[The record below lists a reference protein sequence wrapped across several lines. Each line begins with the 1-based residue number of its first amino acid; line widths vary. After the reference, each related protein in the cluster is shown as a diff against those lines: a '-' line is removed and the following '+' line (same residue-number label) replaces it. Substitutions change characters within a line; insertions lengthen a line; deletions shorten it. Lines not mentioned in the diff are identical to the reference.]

1 MARAM
6 PGADSLGQGRPA
18 AAGPAG
24 QGGGPAA
31 SGPAGQGGG
40 PAASGPAGQARR
52 ETSGPAA
59 PRITSPVST
68 GPANAARCG
77 RVAVALA
84 GAGLLISAGGY
95 AADMAT
101 HAHGLL
107 LNWFD
112 LRVYA
117 QAGLLA
123 RHNPADLYSW
133 QLSPVVRFT
142 YPPFAAL
149 VFAVVS
155 VLPAVVLHWAMT
167 AASGAALAVTGWL
180 TFTALGWRG
189 RDRITASLVLTALT
203 LWTEPVLRALELG
216 QIELLLMALIA
227 WDLCQPDHRTVKGI
241 GIGLAAGIK
250 LVPLIFIPYLLIC
263 GRRRQAT
270 TAAAT
275 FAATAAVGFA
285 VLPQASATWWLTG
298 YFLRAN
304 KAGGVPSLV
313 NQSLFAL
320 IARAMGGASQA
331 TSVWLAAAAVTAV
344 AGLAAA
350 AALHRSGR
358 PVAGW
363 IVCALT
369 GVLVSPISWDHHWV
383 WIVPVL
389 ILLADRAVRARRVA
403 RWGYLAAF
411 AAVAGVFG
419 GWPGHWTGP
428 DGLVPHGLV
437 GFFVGAHTSYQLFHL
452 HGLQVIGWNLFVLA
466 GLLMLAVAIAAA
478 ARLGGPQLP
487 HRPRALARPRAK
499 GRDPGADALKGR
511 TASECSYP
519 GSR

>member
-1 MARAM
+1 MARAK
-6 PGADSLGQGRPA
+6 GADSLGQDR
-18 AAGPAG
+18 
-24 QGGGPAA
+24 PAA

-40 PAASGPAGQARR
+40 PAASGPAPQCGGPAAL
-52 ETSGPAA
+52 GPAA
-59 PRITSPVST
+59 PRITRPVGT
-68 GPANAARCG
+68 GPARAARCG
-77 RVAVALA
+77 RLAVALA

-167 AASGAALAVTGWL
+167 AASGAALAVTGWV

-189 RDRITASLVLTALT
+189 RDRITACLVLTALT

-227 WDLCQPDHRTVKGI
+227 WDLCQPDHRSMKGI
-241 GIGLAAGIK
+241 GIGLAAGMK

-275 FAATAAVGFA
+275 FAATIAVGFA
-285 VLPQASATWWLTG
+285 LLPQASATWWLTG

-331 TSVWLAAAAVTAV
+331 TSLWLAAAAVTAA

-350 AALHRSGR
+350 AVLHRSGR
-358 PVAGW
+358 SVAGW

-389 ILLADRAVRARRVA
+389 ILLTDRAVRTRRVA
-403 RWGYLAAF
+403 RWGYLAAVG
-411 AAVAGVFG
+411 AAAGVFG
-419 GWPGHWTGP
+419 GWPAQWTGP

-466 GLLMLAVAIAAA
+466 GLLMLAVAIITA
-478 ARLGGPQLP
+478 ARLAGPQLP
-487 HRPRALARPRAK
+487 HRPR
-499 GRDPGADALKGR
+499 PGPAACQG
-511 TASECSYP
+511 P
-519 GSR
+519 